1 MVNEPNRSE
10 NSIPDEIMSYYQ
22 RGDEHQRLLSGL
34 NQLEMV
40 RTQELLERFLPPPP
54 AIILD
59 VGGGSGHYACWL
71 ARKGYL
77 VHLSDPVPLHIE
89 QAQQASLLQ
98 PNHPLASATI
108 GDARRMEHPDGS
120 ADGVLLFGPLYHLTE
135 RNDRLKVY
143 QEALRVLQPGGNVM
157 AVGISRFASALDAL
171 HSGYLDDPKF
181 MDIVEQDLSN
191 GQHRNP
197 TDCPSYFTTAY
208 FHHPDELSEE
218 IKAVGLQ
225 HIKTLAIEGI
235 GWVSKDFDKCWQDEE
250 CRAQLLAIVR
260 RLEDEPTLLGMSG
273 HLMAIGRK
281 I

>member
-1 MVNEPNRSE
+1 MMNEPNGLKGT
-10 NSIPDEIMSYYQ
+10 IPDEIMDYYQ

-40 RTQELLERFLPPPP
+40 RTQELLDRFLPPSP
-54 AIILD
+54 ATILD

-77 VHLSDPVPLHIE
+77 VHLSDPVSLHLE
-89 QAQQASLLQ
+89 QARQASSLQ
-98 PNHPLASATI
+98 PNHPLASIKI

-120 ADGVLLFGPLYHLTE
+120 VDAVLLFGPLYHLTE

-143 QEALRVLQPGGNVM
+143 QEALRVLQTGGIVM

-171 HSGYLDDPKF
+171 HSGYLDDPQF
-181 MDIVEQDLSN
+181 MDIINQDLTN

-197 TDCPSYFTTAY
+197 TSCASYFTTAY

-218 IKAVGLQ
+218 IKTVGLQ
-225 HIKTLAIEGI
+225 HIKTLAVEGT
-235 GWVSKDFDKCWQDEE
+235 GWVTKDFDQCWQDKE

-273 HLMAIGRK
+273 HVMVIGRK